1 MPPEPTQVGVDSDHD
16 VAPLLAG
23 PLTFCRYSYR
33 RIWSKVPG
41 VDARR
46 EKAGDQPLYSRVRHE
61 LTDMVLRRALDD
73 TSPLPPEPRLM
84 EIFAVSRGTLRRA
97 IDDLVREGLLSAEQG
112 RGTFV
117 KQEER
122 LRRVVWERL
131 KHVAIPDSRFD
142 RDLREFVPDFF
153 GSEEAT
159 RRVMSLEEWTS
170 ASRVFCAPDNSVE
183 RLRYEALSAGKN
195 VLVPTYGLRRGFI
208 HLNGSVLSRS
218 DLRHA
223 ASLDGMES
231 YGVVLGPGDLR
242 RFGNV
247 DLIVTG
253 ATAAT
258 SDGRHIGGGQRYLAL
273 EWAMM
278 EQLGVVSTAVPVVAL
293 VHECQLVEE
302 VVEADHDCLI
312 DYIATNSRVI
322 HVWGSTGSA
331 SNEAPRSLRRIV

>member
-1 MPPEPTQVGVDSDHD
+1 MGGERGKT
-16 VAPLLAG
+16 
-23 PLTFCRYSYR
+23 
-33 RIWSKVPG
+33 
-41 VDARR
+41 
-46 EKAGDQPLYSRVRHE
+46 GDQPLYARVRHE
-61 LTDMVLRRALDD
+61 LTQMVLGRSLDD
-73 TSPLPPEPRLM
+73 TSALPTEPRLM
-84 EIFAVSRGTLRRA
+84 EMFDVSRGTLRRA

-117 KQEER
+117 NQEER
-122 LRRVVWERL
+122 VRRVVWERL

-159 RRVMSLEEWTS
+159 RRVMALPEWTS
-170 ASRVFCAPDNSVE
+170 ASHVFCAPDNSVE
-183 RLRYEALSAGKN
+183 RLRFEALSAGKS
-195 VLVPTYGLRRGFI
+195 VLVPTYGLRRGFV

-231 YGVVLGPGDLR
+231 YGVALGPGDLR

-258 SDGRHIGGGQRYLAL
+258 TDGRHIGGGQRYLAL
-273 EWAMM
+273 EWTML
-278 EQLGVVSTAVPVVAL
+278 EQLGLVSTAVPVVAL
-293 VHECQLVEE
+293 VHECQIVDE
-302 VVEADHDCLI
+302 VVEATHDCLI
-312 DYIATNSRVI
+312 DFIATNSRMI
-322 HVWGSTGSA
+322 QVWGSSTSA
-331 SNEAPRSLRRIV
+331 KNKAPQTLRRIV

>member
-1 MPPEPTQVGVDSDHD
+1 MGEERGRT
-16 VAPLLAG
+16 
-23 PLTFCRYSYR
+23 
-33 RIWSKVPG
+33 
-41 VDARR
+41 
-46 EKAGDQPLYSRVRHE
+46 GDQPLYARVRHE
-61 LTDMVLRRALDD
+61 LTQMVLGRALDD
-73 TSPLPPEPRLM
+73 TSALPTEPRLM
-84 EIFAVSRGTLRRA
+84 EMFDVSRGTLRRA

-117 KQEER
+117 NQEER
-122 LRRVVWERL
+122 VRRVVWERL

-153 GSEEAT
+153 GSDEAT
-159 RRVMSLEEWTS
+159 RRVMSLDEWAS

-183 RLRYEALSAGKN
+183 RLRFEALSAGKS
-195 VLVPTYGLRRGFI
+195 VLVPTYGLRRGFV

-258 SDGRHIGGGQRYLAL
+258 TDGRHIGGGQRYLAL
-273 EWAMM
+273 EWTML
-278 EQLGVVSTAVPVVAL
+278 EQLGLVSTAVPVVAL
-293 VHECQLVEE
+293 VHECQIVDE
-302 VVEADHDCLI
+302 VVEAAHDCLI
-312 DYIATNSRVI
+312 DFIATNSRMI
-322 HVWGSTGSA
+322 QVWGSSTSA
-331 SNEAPRSLRRIV
+331 KNKAPQTLRRIV